1 MACGSAPS
9 LLSPGELRVGVDPTV
24 EGAVMAAE
32 FETRGFHISSRVE
45 GEGFYAFGGSR
56 DETTIVRVL
65 TEHGLRLAVDAP
77 SESHAR
83 SKVHL
88 SETVLD
94 VNENGH
100 DELIVFTEDPL
111 FEQPCHALI
120 EVLDG
125 QLRELRARGLRE
137 LGVFCLQNPA
147 RLVGSVALPR
157 WSVGVIPTL
166 DVQLD
171 GQLRVLRA
179 STARAPQGSAAARFA
194 VAVEASI
201 SLRLSGASVD
211 SQRAR
216 FDAIA
221 PCDEAELREICSEFR
236 EFLVAGVY
244 RQD

>member
-9 LLSPGELRVGVDPTV
+9 VLSPGELRVGVDPTV

-32 FETRGFHISSRVE
+32 FETRGFHISPRVE
-45 GEGFYAFGGSR
+45 GAGFYAFGGSR

-83 SKVHL
+83 SKVYL

-120 EVLDG
+120 EVMDG
-125 QLRELRARGLRE
+125 QLRELRARGLWE
-137 LGVFCLQNPA
+137 LGVFCLHNPA

-157 WSVGVIPTL
+157 WSVGVVPTL

-171 GQLRVLRA
+171 GQLRVLHA
-179 STARAPQGSAAARFA
+179 STHAPEGSAAARFA
-194 VAVEASI
+194 VAVEAAV

-221 PCDEAELREICSEFR
+221 PCDEAELREMCLEFR
-236 EFLVAGVY
+236 EFLTAGVY